1 MSSDAL
7 TYILVASISFTGLGL
22 LLRYALKTKCSR
34 IVLCCG
40 LFECNRDVEA
50 EERIEECKIT
60 HNISVEGANLN
71 GGGNMTS
78 ITSGIEN
85 II

>member
-1 MSSDAL
+1 MSSTDAI
-7 TYILVASISFTGLGL
+7 TYILIASLSFTGLGL
-22 LLRYALKTKCSR
+22 LLRYVLKTKCSR

-60 HNISVEGANLN
+60 HNISVEEPKTNKISPIANIE
-71 GGGNMTS
+71 S
-78 ITSGIEN
+78 IGMF
-85 II
+85 

>member
-1 MSSDAL
+1 MASDAL
-7 TYILVASISFTGLGL
+7 TYILIASLTFTGMGL
-22 LLRYALKTKCSR
+22 ILRYALKTKCSR
-34 IVLCCG
+34 IVFCCG

-60 HNISVEGANLN
+60 HNISVEGSTAI
-71 GGGNMTS
+71 GGNMTS

>member
-7 TYILVASISFTGLGL
+7 TYILIASLSFTGLGL

-34 IVLCCG
+34 IVFCCG

-60 HNISVEGANLN
+60 HNISVEEPNTSC
-71 GGGNMTS
+71 GNMSSFTND
-78 ITSGIEN
+78 IDI
-85 II
+85 